1 MTIGERIKILRKKL
15 DFTQQ
20 AFADRIGM
28 KRNSIAQIELGRN
41 TSEQTIF
48 SICREFG
55 VNEEWLRY
63 GNGEMFKPAPNA
75 ALDALTEEY
84 QLTPSDYALVEKFV
98 NLKAEKRAVIVDYIL
113 EAAYA
118 MQPDSTKPEST
129 NYPNISKMSIDEKV
143 ELYRQEL
150 YREEKATG
158 KSEAS

>member
-1 MTIGERIKILRKKL
+1 MNKRLKDLRKSL
-15 DFTQQ
+15 DITQQ
-20 AFADRIGM
+20 EFANRLGI
-28 KRNSIAQIELGRN
+28 KRNTVATYESGKSNPSDAAVLL
-41 TSEQTIF
+41 
-48 SICREFG
+48 ICREFG

-84 QLTPSDYALVEKFV
+84 HLTPSDYALVEKFV